1 MEFSFAVIAFYAA
14 ILGLVAPY
22 IYARS
27 EEYGALL
34 PVAVAMVVG
43 SVLWAALT
51 WLGFKYT
58 EGYIWVIIMVLMPVA
73 MMIVANRLAHVRVRA
88 REEKL
93 RG

>member
-34 PVAVAMVVG
+34 PPAIAMAIG
-43 SVLWAALT
+43 SVLWAGLT

-58 EGYIWVIIMVLMPVA
+58 EGYIWVIIMVVMPLV
-73 MMIVANRLAHVRVRA
+73 MIVVSIRLAHARIQA

-93 RG
+93 RR

>member
-1 MEFSFAVIAFYAA
+1 MDFSFSIIIFYTA

-22 IYARS
+22 IYAKS

-34 PVAVAMVVG
+34 PPAVALATG
-43 SVLWAALT
+43 SILWAALT

-73 MMIVANRLAHVRVRA
+73 MIVIARRMAHTRIKA